1 MEEVER
7 AYLAGL
13 FDGEGC
19 ANATFRSKAYKG
31 KRYWWP
37 AVQFVIAG
45 QHQHM
50 CQISEMFGAG
60 ANVYEQSNRRA
71 WEFRATNPEHVLRFI
86 DIILP
91 YVKLKKEQLRLL
103 RSAAGFMIEHRSRSK
118 WSQKDKEFF
127 NKNFVQTLQ
136 KSTRTGEKKGRKRTH
151 TLFMNRAKEGKL
163 VSFTSQ

>member
-1 MEEVER
+1 LQPDFKLSDTEK

-37 AVQFVIAG
+37 AVQFVITG
-45 QHQHM
+45 QYQHM
-50 CQISEMFGAG
+50 CQISEISGEG
-60 ANVYEQSNRRA
+60 GNVYEQSNRHVC
-71 WEFRATNPEHVLRFI
+71 EFRATKPEYVLRFI
-86 DIILP
+86 EIILP

-103 RSAAGFMIEHRSRSK
+103 RSAAGFMIEHKSRSK

-127 NKNFVQTLQ
+127 NKNFPN
-136 KSTRTGEKKGRKRTH
+136 SAEI
-151 TLFMNRAKEGKL
+151 NAYW
-163 VSFTSQ
+163 

>member
-19 ANATFRSKAYKG
+19 ANATFRSKAYKE

-45 QHQHM
+45 QYQHM

-60 ANVYEQSNRRA
+60 GNVYEQSNRRVC
-71 WEFRATNPEHVLRFI
+71 EFRATKPEHVLRFI

-103 RSAAGFMIEHRSRSK
+103 RSATGFMIEHRSRSK

-163 VSFTSQ
+163 VAN